1 MHSKAQIRLINLLY
15 FNHSISVGKIYHRFS
30 YLKNLHIFLTEMAT
44 NQLQIPSQRKRKGR
58 QQKGQGEVETKTDCR
73 VLSIPNTSGGVS
85 RYKPLPDEHQN
96 LK

>member
-1 MHSKAQIRLINLLY
+1 MK
-15 FNHSISVGKIYHRFS
+15 
-30 YLKNLHIFLTEMAT
+30 MAT

-58 QQKGQGEVETKTDCR
+58 HSKIQNEEETKSDCR